1 MAKGAPQKQRIL
13 LIENNINHAELI
25 ENTLRPHFPNLT
37 IDVATTYLSG
47 IEKSR
52 GRKYDLILTDFFLPH
67 FTGIETIEKI
77 RRTSKGAPLIVIT
90 GKGDDRT
97 ASLAVKA
104 GATDYLVKSKETL
117 AELPQIIGKAL
128 GENHRETPKQWTTAA
143 WSPPN
148 IPGRIL
154 SEVNHMTLKV
164 RELSNMVTR
173 ASTVAEKPTP
183 ATTRDISLL
192 LTQINRL
199 KTLASKLVR

>member
-1 MAKGAPQKQRIL
+1 MAKDAPQKQRIL
-13 LIENNINHAELI
+13 LIENNVNHAELI

-52 GRKYDLILTDFFLPH
+52 SRKYDLILTDFFLPH
-67 FTGIETIEKI
+67 FTGVETIEKI
-77 RRTSKGAPLIVIT
+77 RHTSKGAPLIVIT

-117 AELPQIIGKAL
+117 AELPQIVGKAL
-128 GENHRETPKQWTTAA
+128 GEHQRHDVKQKGPAA
-143 WSPPN
+143 WSPTH
-148 IPGRIL
+148 IAGRIL
-154 SEVNHMTLKV
+154 NEVNHMTLKV

-173 ASTVAEKPTP
+173 VSTVAAKPTP
-183 ATTRDISLL
+183 ATSKDIGVLL
-192 LTQINRL
+192 SQINHL
-199 KTLASKLVR
+199 KTLASKLIR